1 MGTSHEGGRSLE
13 DNENNNHD
21 NNNWLIR
28 AYEKLEPNNYINE
41 FIQHNVR
48 PDGRTYSAC
57 RSVSVLHSIL
67 VRNSVGSA
75 LVTFHNGRGCG
86 NDSETSTTSTDAGRV
101 AAAATTCVIAACTL
115 LVGRPSPATPTQGDI
130 DITVTA
136 SPISGPT
143 FDIAGRDKNRYY
155 DVSSSGDGG
164 GGRSNEHPS
173 SLVKIAN
180 FVNIMTNQ
188 NIDSSGGSGTD
199 IKEIESYVRRTLRS
213 SNYINP
219 NELGIVLGTSA
230 FRIRISLHIIDHGG
244 NIRDCVLL
252 AACAALADLRLPT
265 IVVNED
271 GIVNIVK
278 TNDDI
283 INDDDEMMADIDKS
297 NGQTSSKRR
306 RRKGGKSLS
315 LGPVPV
321 PLTIA
326 ILPPS
331 TTTTTTT
338 DPQQQ
343 SILLADPTRL
353 EENVSGGNIVTAVCN
368 TNEEIVSY
376 HKGGSGGYVTMEQM
390 AAIAIM
396 GFGRAKE
403 LEDLVLGRR

>member
-1 MGTSHEGGRSLE
+1 MVGDYES
-13 DNENNNHD
+13 NNNDHD
-21 NNNWLIR
+21 WLIH

-48 PDGRTYSAC
+48 PDGRTFSAC

-75 LVTFHNGRGCG
+75 MVTFHGRIDD
-86 NDSETSTTSTDAGRV
+86 NNESETSTSTDAGKI
-101 AAAATTCVIAACTL
+101 AATTTRVIAACTL
-115 LVGRPSPATPTQGDI
+115 LVGRPSPTTPTQGDI

-155 DVSSSGDGG
+155 DVSSIGG
-164 GGRSNEHPS
+164 GGGGGGGGSSNEHPS
-173 SLVKIAN
+173 SLVGGIKAN
-180 FVNIMTNQ
+180 FVNIKTHD
-188 NIDSSGGSGTD
+188 NINSSGGSGTD

-244 NIRDCVLL
+244 NLRDCVLL

-271 GIVNIVK
+271 GIVSIVK
-278 TNDDI
+278 TNDDS
-283 INDDDEMMADIDKS
+283 DDDEMMAEIDKS

-315 LGPVPV
+315 LGPLPV

-331 TTTTTTT
+331 TTT

-376 HKGGSGGYVTMEQM
+376 HKGGGGSGSGGYVTMEQM

-403 LEDLVLGRR
+403 LEELVLGHR

>member
-1 MGTSHEGGRSLE
+1 MIVILMAMGKS
-13 DNENNNHD
+13 
-21 NNNWLIR
+21 
-28 AYEKLEPNNYINE
+28 
-41 FIQHNVR
+41 
-48 PDGRTYSAC
+48 SA
-57 RSVSVLHSIL
+57 V
-67 VRNSVGSA
+67 
-75 LVTFHNGRGCG
+75 
-86 NDSETSTTSTDAGRV
+86 AGRV
-101 AAAATTCVIAACTL
+101 TAGTTTRAIAACT
-115 LVGRPSPATPTQGDI
+115 QGNI

-155 DVSSSGDGG
+155 DVSSIGG
-164 GGRSNEHPS
+164 GGGGSSSNEHPS
-173 SLVKIAN
+173 SLVGGIKAN
-180 FVNIMTNQ
+180 FVNIKTHD
-188 NIDSSGGSGTD
+188 NINSSGGSGTD

-244 NIRDCVLL
+244 NLRDCVLL

-271 GIVNIVK
+271 GIVSIVK
-278 TNDDI
+278 TNDDS
-283 INDDDEMMADIDKS
+283 DDDEMMAEIDKS

-315 LGPVPV
+315 LGPLPV

-331 TTTTTTT
+331 TTTTT
-338 DPQQQ
+338 DQQQQ

-376 HKGGSGGYVTMEQM
+376 HKGGGGSGSGGYVTMEQM

-403 LEDLVLGRR
+403 LEELVLGHR